1 MFGASLVSYERSQT
15 VNMILL
21 IPYPHITPRRVLDRF
36 QCTLARHPR
45 RHFGRALAGEPDQP
59 VRPPRAWIFLGLGE
73 PAVEV
78 GVARPLAGPILVF
91 VLGRRID
98 HPGDMAGAGHHEAPR
113 AAEEFAAEQ
122 HRFWRRDMVFAG
134 RQIVD

>member
-21 IPYPHITPRRVLDRF
+21 IPYPHITPRRILDRL
-36 QCTLARHPR
+36 QRALAGYTCG
-45 RHFGRALAGEPDQP
+45 HFGRALAGEPDQP

-91 VLGRRID
+91 VLGRRVD
-98 HPGDMAGAGHHEAPR
+98 HAGDVTGAGHHEAHR

-122 HRFWRRDMVFAG
+122 HRFC
-134 RQIVD
+134 